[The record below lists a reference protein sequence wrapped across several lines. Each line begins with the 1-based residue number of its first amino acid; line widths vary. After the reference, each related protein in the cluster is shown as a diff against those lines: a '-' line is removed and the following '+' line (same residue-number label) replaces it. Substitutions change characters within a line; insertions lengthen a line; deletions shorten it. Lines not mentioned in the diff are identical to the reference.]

1 MSERSDRHDIMKAT
15 ISRRGMLGLMGIA
28 GAGIAGALAGCSTE
42 DASDGSAGDA
52 ATASTES
59 AATDSAE
66 GSSVETGSTEVLV
79 AYFSATGNT
88 RAVAE
93 RLADDLG
100 ATLFEI
106 VPEEPYSDDD
116 LDFNNDDSRVVR
128 EHEDEAER
136 DTPLVQTTPD
146 GFESYS
152 TVLLGYPIW
161 WGEAAWPVDR
171 FVTDNDFTDK
181 TIYTFCT
188 SQSSGIGDTTEDL
201 AEMAGTGEWVEGQ
214 RFDEDAEDA
223 DIDEWADSLDL

>member
-1 MSERSDRHDIMKAT
+1 MRERIDSHDIMRAPIT
-15 ISRRGMLGLMGIA
+15 RRGMLGLMGIA
-28 GAGIAGALAGCSTE
+28 GVGIAGALAGCSTG
-42 DASDGSAGDA
+42 STSAGSEGDA
-52 ATASTES
+52 VTASTEGSATGS
-59 AATDSAE
+59 AAG
-66 GSSVETGSTEVLV
+66 GSEEVLV

-106 VPEEPYSDDD
+106 VPEEPYTDDD
-116 LDFNNDDSRVVR
+116 LDFNDDDSRVVR
-128 EHEDEAER
+128 EHEDASER

-146 GFESYS
+146 GFESYT

-171 FVTDNDFTDK
+171 FVTDNDFTGK
-181 TIYTFCT
+181 TVHTFCT
-188 SQSSGIGDTTEDL
+188 SQSSGIGDTTDEL
-201 AEMAGTGEWVEGQ
+201 AEMAGTGEWVEGE

-223 DIDEWADSLDL
+223 DIDAWADSLSL

>member
-1 MSERSDRHDIMKAT
+1 MSGRNDRHDIMKAT

-42 DASDGSAGDA
+42 DASDDSAGDA
-52 ATASTES
+52 STEGS
-59 AATDSAE
+59 TIATVEDDSA
-66 GSSVETGSTEVLV
+66 EVLV

-106 VPEEPYSDDD
+106 VPEETYTDDD

-128 EHEDEAER
+128 EHEDESER

-146 GFESYS
+146 GFESY
-152 TVLLGYPIW
+152 TTILLGYPIW

-201 AEMAGTGEWVEGQ
+201 AEMAGTGEWVEGE